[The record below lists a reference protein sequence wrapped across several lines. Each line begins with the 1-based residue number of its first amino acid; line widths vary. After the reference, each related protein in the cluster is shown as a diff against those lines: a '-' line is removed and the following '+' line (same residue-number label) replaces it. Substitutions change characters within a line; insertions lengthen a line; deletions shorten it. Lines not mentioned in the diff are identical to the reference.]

1 MPLNSHEETTVEKRF
16 SRKEVGNTKVGD
28 GNFYTKMTDPW
39 DERYIYLHV
48 FVYMVNVGNIPY
60 MEYTWMLWDMEDVF
74 QNAEGFF
81 CVLLC
86 SIF

>member
-1 MPLNSHEETTVEKRF
+1 MPLNSHEETAVEKRF
-16 SRKEVGNTKVGD
+16 SRKEVGDTKVGD

-60 MEYTWMLWDMEDVF
+60 MDAMGYGRRVSKCGRGPF
-74 QNAEGFF
+74 FF